1 MNTKNVMKIMGF
13 LMVVGCMTTYLF
25 IDFHNKKISESSSA
39 PQKISYD
46 EVHEPSFNRINSLI
60 AAQEKKDVDSAFIGG
75 IKKELLDLR
84 ITKEIHQHVAN
95 ETPGTLATYPLLILW
110 STISVLGFIL
120 LRAADQKEKSIN
132 RSYEKILDHLE
143 ISYSQDHQS
152 DKNFG
157 KDVELVKD
165 FRPTTPNEEV

>member
-1 MNTKNVMKIMGF
+1 MNTKNVMKVMGF
-13 LMVVGCMTTYLF
+13 LMVVGCIATFLF
-25 IDFHNKKISESSSA
+25 IDFHNKKISESGSA
-39 PQKISYD
+39 PKKISYD

-60 AAQEKKDVDSAFIGG
+60 AAQENKNVDSVFIGD

-84 ITKEIHQHVAN
+84 ITKEIHQHVSN
-95 ETPGTLATYPLLILW
+95 KIPGTLSTYPLLIIW

-152 DKNFG
+152 DKNLGNDF
-157 KDVELVKD
+157 EQAKD
-165 FRPTTPNEEV
+165 FRRTTPNEEV